1 MKKSVCFANIP
12 LDKLRQKVKVPI
24 ESSKATSDVVAS

>member
-12 LDKLRQKVKVPI
+12 WINYGKKVKVPI
-24 ESSKATSDVVAS
+24 ESSEGASDVVAG